1 MGKHYLVTG
10 GAGFIGSHLVDRLLH
25 EGHRVTTIDS
35 FSDYYDPA
43 LKRRN
48 LQEAEKSSNF
58 TLFEGD
64 ICDRNLVDSAMT
76 LGPVDTVIHLAAR
89 AGVRPSI
96 LDPQAYYRVNCLGT
110 SNLLESCVKHGIRH
124 FIFASSS
131 SVYGE
136 NAHVPFHE
144 EMRVDR
150 PVSPYAATKQ
160 AGEGLVYSFHE
171 NHDLHATCLRFF
183 TVYGPR
189 QRPEMA
195 IHKFLTAVLTGAPVT
210 LFGDGSTSRDYT
222 YVLDAVEGIIQAV
235 QHAADFRIFN
245 IGSGRPIQLRD
256 LVTTIGQV
264 TGKQPLL
271 QFESMQMGDVTHT
284 FADIRRAR
292 EELGYRPDTDLE
304 TGLCR
309 MLDWLAASEP

>member
-10 GAGFIGSHLVDRLLH
+10 GAGFIGSHLVDRLLND
-25 EGHRVTTIDS
+25 GHHVTAIDN
-35 FSDYYDPA
+35 FSDYYSPTLKRDNLRMA
-43 LKRRN
+43 LKSSEFN
-48 LQEAEKSSNF
+48 LV
-58 TLFEGD
+58 EGD
-64 ICDRNLVDSAMT
+64 ICAYEIVERAMFGTGVDA
-76 LGPVDTVIHLAAR
+76 VIHLAAR

-96 LDPQAYYRVNCLGT
+96 LNPQPYYQVNCLGT
-110 SNLLESCVKHGIRH
+110 SNLLEACVRHGVSQMV
-124 FIFASSS
+124 FASSS

-171 NHDLHATCLRFF
+171 NHGLEATCLRFF

-195 IHKFLTAVLTGAPVT
+195 IHKFLSAVRAGEPVT

-222 YVLDAVEGIIQAV
+222 YVHDAVDGIVRALEKRC
-235 QHAADFRIFN
+235 AFRIFN
-245 IGSGRPIQLRD
+245 IGSGRPIELRD
-256 LVTTIGQV
+256 LVRAVGQAV
-264 TGKQPLL
+264 GQEPMI
-271 QFESMQMGDVTHT
+271 QFEPMQVGDVTRT
-284 FADIRRAR
+284 FADICRAT
-292 EELGYRPDTDLE
+292 EELGFHPATTLSE
-304 TGLCR
+304 GLAE
-309 MLDWLAASEP
+309 MLRWMEDPH